1 LIARPIVFALVV
13 LALGS
18 LRSTTAN
25 AEPST
30 SEKAL
35 ASRLFDDASKLLAAG
50 QAPAACA
57 KYAESQR
64 LDPELGTLLHLAE
77 CYAKVGKTASAWTTF
92 REAADVA
99 TQRSDPRSAKIR
111 ERIASIEKNLSE
123 LILVVAESEPKT
135 LEIRQDGALLGRAG
149 WGTPVPVDPGEHTI
163 TATAPGTRPRELKVT
178 VMSDGQTLS
187 VRLPAAEAAP
197 AAGPAPSPP
206 KVAGTPVPTRV
217 ASGSE
222 GRRTVAKPRA
232 LTAML
237 IGGAGVVGLGVGAVF
252 GLMVKPAYDDSAA
265 HCNGNYCDATGHDAR
280 QNAFAKARISNIAF
294 AAGASALAVGAVIWL
309 TAPKTHGDER
319 RGSIALRP
327 LISANQAS
335 LTAVRSW

>member
-1 LIARPIVFALVV
+1 MV

-18 LRSTTAN
+18 LRSSTAE
-25 AEPST
+25 AQPST

-99 TQRSDPRSAKIR
+99 TQRSDPRNAKIR
-111 ERIASIEKNLSE
+111 ERIASIEKNLPE

-135 LEIRQDGALLGRAG
+135 LEIRQDGAILGRAA

-187 VRLPAAEAAP
+187 VHLPAAEAVPAVGPAASPPVAGAP
-197 AAGPAPSPP
+197 A
-206 KVAGTPVPTRV
+206 PTRV
-217 ASGSE
+217 ASNSE
-222 GRRTVAKPRA
+222 GRRTVSKQRT

-237 IGGAGVVGLGVGAVF
+237 IGGAGVVGVGVGAVF
-252 GLMVKPAYDDSAA
+252 GLMVKPAYDESAA
-265 HCNGNYCDATGHDAR
+265 HCNGNYCDATGHEAR
-280 QNAFAKARISNIAF
+280 QNAFTKARISNIAF
-294 AAGASALAVGAVIWL
+294 AAGASALAVGVVIWL
-309 TAPKTHGDER
+309 TAPKTRGDER
-319 RGSIALRP
+319 RSSIALRP
-327 LISANQAS
+327 LVSANQAS
-335 LTAVRSW
+335 ITAVRSW